1 MLKVVIDSNGT
12 SLLCHN
18 LIIISFA
25 LCSFLMI
32 FSLQCCVVKNVD
44 SCERVCLLS
53 YSLTINV
60 LKKTRPRWETS
71 FGICSKKVPYFE
83 PESGIGVPMIPRSS
97 MFKKL

>member
-1 MLKVVIDSNGT
+1 
-12 SLLCHN
+12 
-18 LIIISFA
+18 
-25 LCSFLMI
+25 MI

-83 PESGIGVPMIPRSS
+83 PESGIGVSMVPGVQCSRSFETINVLIKS
-97 MFKKL
+97 CLDIFPCHGMSVGEI